1 MLKQLYIKNF
11 TLIDELDIT
20 FHSGFSVITGETG
33 AGKSIILG
41 ALHLLLGARA
51 DSKQIKNGSS
61 KCVVEAHFDLS
72 HYGLETFF
80 DEFGIDYD
88 ANDCII
94 RREVNDNGKS
104 RAFVNDTPVALTTIR
119 ELGEQL
125 IDIHSQHQNLLLQK
139 EDFQLNVVDIIAD
152 NAQLRQSYL
161 QAYNEYHKAT
171 KRFND
176 FQEASRKSKENEEF
190 LRFQFSEL
198 DKAKLVAG
206 EDEEL
211 EQQSRTLSHVEDIKS
226 ALYDASSA
234 LSSEDGGCV
243 EKTKNASS
251 RLHDITEVFPEIKD
265 VDERLS
271 SAYIEL
277 KDIAQ
282 EIERKLEDVDFD
294 PRQLDEINSRLD
306 LIYALEQKFH
316 ASSVDELINEYKRLQ
331 DELVSIDGGDEQL
344 EQLQQEMQEKYDVA
358 MKLARKLSDAR
369 KKAAQKVEEGL
380 KQRLVPLGI
389 PNVKFKIEFKERDCS
404 PSGID
409 KVSFLFSANSST
421 ALQPVS
427 QVASG
432 GEISRVMLSL
442 KAMISGAVKLPTI
455 IFDEIDTGV
464 SGRVAEKMAQIMKE
478 MGDNHRQVLSITHL
492 PQIAAIG
499 ATHYKVSKEETAQ
512 GTISHMQMLT
522 EQERIEEIAQM
533 LSGSDISEAAIAN
546 AKTLLKNSTSKS

>member
-104 RAFVNDTPVALTTIR
+104 RAFVNDTPVALTTMR

-176 FQEASRKSKENEEF
+176 FQEASQKSKENEEF

-331 DELVSIDGGDEQL
+331 DELASIDGGDEQL
-344 EQLQQEMQEKYDVA
+344 EQLQQEMQEKYDIA

-478 MGDNHRQVLSITHL
+478 MGDYHRQVLSITHL

-533 LSGSDISEAAIAN
+533 LSGSDISDAAIAN
-546 AKTLLKNSTSKS
+546 AKTLLKNSTSES

>member
-104 RAFVNDTPVALTTIR
+104 RAFVNDTPVALTTMR

-176 FQEASRKSKENEEF
+176 FQEASQKSKENEEF

-294 PRQLDEINSRLD
+294 PRQLDEINLRLD

-331 DELVSIDGGDEQL
+331 DELASIDGGDEQL

-478 MGDNHRQVLSITHL
+478 MGDNHRQVISITHL

>member
-20 FHSGFSVITGETG
+20 FQQGFSVITGETG

-176 FQEASRKSKENEEF
+176 FQEASQKSKENEEF

-331 DELVSIDGGDEQL
+331 DELASIDGGDEQL

>member
-104 RAFVNDTPVALTTIR
+104 RAFVNDTPVALTTMR

-176 FQEASRKSKENEEF
+176 FQEASQKSKENEEF

-282 EIERKLEDVDFD
+282 EIERKLENVDFD

-331 DELVSIDGGDEQL
+331 DELASIDGGDEQL
-344 EQLQQEMQEKYDVA
+344 EQLQQEMKEKYDVA

-389 PNVKFKIEFKERDCS
+389 PNVKFKIEFKDRDCS

>member
-20 FHSGFSVITGETG
+20 FRSGFSVITGETG

-51 DSKQIKNGSS
+51 DSKQIKSGSS
-61 KCVVEAHFDLS
+61 KCVVEAHFDLL
-72 HYGLETFF
+72 HYDLEAFF
-80 DEFGIDYD
+80 EQAGIDYD
-88 ANDCII
+88 AADCII

-104 RAFVNDTPVALTTIR
+104 RAFVNDTPVALNTMR
-119 ELGEQL
+119 DLGEQL

-139 EDFQLNVVDIIAD
+139 EDFQLNVIDIIAD
-152 NAQLRQSYL
+152 NAQLQQSYL
-161 QAYNEYHKAT
+161 QAYNEYCTAT
-171 KRFND
+171 KHYNA
-176 FQEASRKSKENEEF
+176 FQEACRKSRENEEF
-190 LRFQFSEL
+190 LRFQFTEL
-198 DKAKLVAG
+198 DKARLVAG

-226 ALYDASSA
+226 ALFDASLA
-234 LSSEDGGCV
+234 LSSETGGSV
-243 EKTKNASS
+243 EQTKTASA
-251 RLHDITEVFPEIKD
+251 RLHDITEVYPEIKD
-265 VDERLS
+265 VDERLAS
-271 SAYIEL
+271 SYIEL

-294 PRQLDEINSRLD
+294 PRQLDDINSRLD
-306 LIYALEQKFH
+306 LIYTLEQKFH
-316 ASSVDELINEYKRLQ
+316 VSSVDELIKEYERLQ
-331 DELVSIDGGDEQL
+331 RELENIDGGDEQL
-344 EQLQQEMQEKYDVA
+344 DQLKQDMQEKYNAA
-358 MKLARKLSDAR
+358 MKLARKLSDGR
-369 KKAAQKVEEGL
+369 RKAALKVEEGL

-389 PNVKFKIEFKERDCS
+389 PNVRFSVQFKERDCS

-478 MGDNHRQVLSITHL
+478 MGDNHRQVISITHL
-492 PQIAAIG
+492 PQIAAMG
-499 ATHYKVSKEETAQ
+499 ATHYKVSKEETPQ
-512 GTISHMQMLT
+512 GTVSHMQILT
-522 EQERIEEIAQM
+522 PQERVEEVAQM
-533 LSGSDISEAAIAN
+533 LSGSDISEAAVAN
-546 AKTLLKNSTSKS
+546 ARILLKNSASQA

>member
-104 RAFVNDTPVALTTIR
+104 RAFVNDTPVALTTMR

-176 FQEASRKSKENEEF
+176 FQEASQKSKENEEF

-331 DELVSIDGGDEQL
+331 DELASIDGGDEQL
-344 EQLQQEMQEKYDVA
+344 EQLQQEMKEKYDVA

-389 PNVKFKIEFKERDCS
+389 PNVKFKIKFKERDCS

>member
-104 RAFVNDTPVALTTIR
+104 RAFVNDTPVALTTMR

-176 FQEASRKSKENEEF
+176 FQEASQKSKENEEF

-331 DELVSIDGGDEQL
+331 DELTSIDGGDEQL
-344 EQLQQEMQEKYDVA
+344 EQLQQEMQEKYDIA

-546 AKTLLKNSTSKS
+546 AKTLLKNSTSES

>member
-61 KCVVEAHFDLS
+61 KCVVETHFDLS

-104 RAFVNDTPVALTTIR
+104 RAFVNDTPVALTTMR

-176 FQEASRKSKENEEF
+176 FQETSQKSKENEEF

-331 DELVSIDGGDEQL
+331 DELASIDGGDEQL

-546 AKTLLKNSTSKS
+546 AKTLLKNSTSES

>member
-20 FHSGFSVITGETG
+20 FHSGFSVITGVTG

-51 DSKQIKNGSS
+51 DSKQIKNGNS

-104 RAFVNDTPVALTTIR
+104 RAFVNDTPVALTTMR

-176 FQEASRKSKENEEF
+176 FQEASLKSKENEEF

-282 EIERKLEDVDFD
+282 EIERKLADVDFD

-331 DELVSIDGGDEQL
+331 DELASIDGGDEQL

-478 MGDNHRQVLSITHL
+478 MGDNHRQVLSITPL

-546 AKTLLKNSTSKS
+546 AKTLLKNSTSES

>member
-104 RAFVNDTPVALTTIR
+104 RAFVNDTPVALTTMR

-161 QAYNEYHKAT
+161 QAYNEYHKVT

-176 FQEASRKSKENEEF
+176 FQEASQKSKENEEF

-316 ASSVDELINEYKRLQ
+316 ASSADELINEYKRLQ
-331 DELVSIDGGDEQL
+331 DELASIDGGDEQL
-344 EQLQQEMQEKYDVA
+344 EQIKQEMQEKYDIA

-546 AKTLLKNSTSKS
+546 AKTLLKNSTSES

>member
-41 ALHLLLGARA
+41 ALHLLLGSRA

-104 RAFVNDTPVALTTIR
+104 RAFVNDTPVALTTMR

-176 FQEASRKSKENEEF
+176 FQEASQKSKENEEF

-282 EIERKLEDVDFD
+282 EIERKLEEVDFD

-331 DELVSIDGGDEQL
+331 DELASIDGGDEQL

>member
-104 RAFVNDTPVALTTIR
+104 RAFVNDTPVALTTMR

-176 FQEASRKSKENEEF
+176 FQEVSQKSKENEEF

-331 DELVSIDGGDEQL
+331 DELASIDGGDEQL

-499 ATHYKVSKEETAQ
+499 ATHYKVSKEETVQ

-546 AKTLLKNSTSKS
+546 AKTLLKNSTSES

>member
-104 RAFVNDTPVALTTIR
+104 RAFVNDTPVALTTMR

-176 FQEASRKSKENEEF
+176 FQEASQKSKENEEF

-331 DELVSIDGGDEQL
+331 DELASIDGGDEQL

-499 ATHYKVSKEETAQ
+499 ATHYKVSKEETVQ

-533 LSGSDISEAAIAN
+533 LSGSDISDAAIAN
-546 AKTLLKNSTSKS
+546 AKTLLKNSTSES

>member
-176 FQEASRKSKENEEF
+176 FQEASQKSKENEEF

-331 DELVSIDGGDEQL
+331 DELASIDGGDEQL
-344 EQLQQEMQEKYDVA
+344 EQLQQEMKEKYDVA

-546 AKTLLKNSTSKS
+546 AKTLLKNSTSES